1 METRGVKQFTFYDN
15 YYEIVKYLDEESQL
29 RFYNSIFKYMFEDVE
44 PELKD
49 SEKGIWNLLKI
60 HLDISKTNSNNAKK
74 RKENELKTNE
84 ERNENE
90 KETKEKRNEN
100 EKETKAKRRFE
111 VVNISNI
118 YISNISNLISN
129 IINYL
134 NNKLNSNYKVNNKKT
149 VQLITKL
156 VNEGYKEED
165 FYKVIDTKY
174 LDWHD
179 TEYEKFLRPETLFSN
194 KFESYLNQKPKK
206 ITTKDF
212 TTYLDPKEF
221 EEI

>member
-15 YYEIVKYLDEESQL
+15 YYEIIKYLDEESQL
-29 RFYNSIFKYMFEDVE
+29 RFYNSIFKYMFENEE

-60 HLDISKTNSNNAKK
+60 HLDISKTNSLNARKK
-74 RKENELKTNE
+74 KENEL
-84 ERNENE
+84 
-90 KETKEKRNEN
+90 ETTEKRNEN
-100 EKETKAKRRFE
+100 ETKTNEKRNKNELETKAKRRSK

-149 VQLITKL
+149 IQLITKL
-156 VNEGYKEED
+156 VNDGYKEED
-165 FYKVIDTKY
+165 FYKVIDIKY
-174 LDWHD
+174 QDWYGTD
-179 TEYEKFLRPETLFSN
+179 YEKFLRPETLFSN
-194 KFESYLNQKPKK
+194 KFESYLNQKPRK

-212 TTYLDPKEF
+212 TPYLDPKEF
-221 EEI
+221 EEL